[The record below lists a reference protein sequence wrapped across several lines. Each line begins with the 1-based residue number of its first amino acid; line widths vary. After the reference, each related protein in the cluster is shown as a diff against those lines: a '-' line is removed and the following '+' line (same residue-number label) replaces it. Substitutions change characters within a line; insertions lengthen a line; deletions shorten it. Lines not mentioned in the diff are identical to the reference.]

1 MEESGLI
8 QLSLKNSL
16 AKISFCDKECFNVN
30 NNKTKEQ
37 ILKHITKSFGIQV
50 IDKQYVNI
58 TPHMIRNITHHEHIL
73 STFTNGNPYL
83 FWLTKIDD
91 MPHCVFI
98 DRKLKDG
105 YSYPKIHVVN
115 YKFASGLFEKD
126 TIFTG
131 ELVKDVNRNWQ
142 YLISDIL
149 VFNGQPVKNKNV
161 LSRFQQ
167 IYDIMDNHFTPDI
180 MMDICQIYVKRL
192 FQYSDIKTIF
202 NDFIPSLSYTCKG
215 LVFYTLNPQ
224 FSNYAWIVPKE
235 SQQQVK
241 RKHEADEEFFR
252 RYPEYMQHKTV
263 FDNQQSYLTDT
274 TCATDT
280 TDTSTYSPQL
290 ISSSPSHNT
299 VFTGLQSSNGNST
312 ATGATHNYKPA
323 SGGSEFSVSGTLA
336 ESDTTDYA
344 YLYIVKTDIPDIYN
358 LYTQDDKLARHSIAF
373 IPNLAT
379 SRMLYDYFKTNTR
392 TGIIDVIAKC
402 RYHNYFKRWIPTN
415 IDNITKPVN
424 TTEEL
429 NALSIALHAKY
440 SGPVHNPDE

>member
-1 MEESGLI
+1 MEETNLVTAGVM

-58 TPHMIRNITHHEHIL
+58 TPHMVRNITLHEHLL

-215 LVFYTLNPQ
+215 LVFYTMNPQ

-252 RYPEYMQHKTV
+252 RYPEYMQHKSV
-263 FDNQQSYLTDT
+263 CDNQQSYLTD
-274 TCATDT
+274 
-280 TDTSTYSPQL
+280 STHISQSNQQL
-290 ISSSPSHNT
+290 STSSPSHH
-299 VFTGLQSSNGNST
+299 V
-312 ATGATHNYKPA
+312 AT
-323 SGGSEFSVSGTLA
+323 E
-336 ESDTTDYA
+336 EDTTDYA
-344 YLYIVKTDIPDIYN
+344 YLYIVKTEIPDIYN
-358 LYTQDDKLARHSIAF
+358 LYTRDDKLSRHSIAF
-373 IPNLAT
+373 IPNLAI
-379 SRMLYDYFKTNTR
+379 SRMLYDYFKTNSGN
-392 TGIIDVIAKC
+392 GIIDVVAKC
-402 RYHNYFKRWIPTN
+402 RYHNYFKRWIPIGIETGS
-415 IDNITKPVN
+415 KGVN
-424 TTEEL
+424 TTSEL
-429 NALSIALHAKY
+429 NALITTLIAKY
-440 SGPVHNPDE
+440 TGPVHNPDE

>member
-1 MEESGLI
+1 MEKITTISDDL
-8 QLSLKNSL
+8 LSLKNSL

-37 ILKHITKSFGIQV
+37 ILKHITKTFGIQV

-58 TPHMIRNITHHEHIL
+58 TPHMIRNITLHEHLL

-115 YKFASGLFEKD
+115 YKFAEHLFEKD

-142 YLISDIL
+142 YLISDVL

-161 LSRFQQ
+161 LARFQQ

-202 NDFIPSLSYTCKG
+202 NDFMPSLSYTCKG
-215 LVFYTLNPQ
+215 LVFYTMNPQ
-224 FSNYAWIVPKE
+224 FSNYAWILPKE

-252 RYPEYMQHKTV
+252 RYPEYIPHKTV
-263 FDNQQSYLTDT
+263 FDNQMPYLNSS
-274 TCATDT
+274 
-280 TDTSTYSPQL
+280 TSLEQTNTINSSTHDQL
-290 ISSSPSHNT
+290 LTRESPSHH
-299 VFTGLQSSNGNST
+299 
-312 ATGATHNYKPA
+312 ATT
-323 SGGSEFSVSGTLA
+323 
-336 ESDTTDYA
+336 ESYSTDYA
-344 YLYIVKTDIPDIYN
+344 HLYIVKTDIPDIYN
-358 LYTQDDKLARHSIAF
+358 LYTRDDKLTRHSIAF

-379 SRMLYDYFKTNTR
+379 SRMLYDYFKTNAGH
-392 TGIIDVIAKC
+392 GIIDVIAKC
-402 RYHNYFKRWIPTN
+402 RYHYYFRRWIPIGIETGA
-415 IDNITKPVN
+415 KAVN
-424 TTEEL
+424 TAQEL
-429 NALSIALHAKY
+429 NTLATELQSNY
-440 SGPVHNPDE
+440 TGPVHNPDE

>member
-1 MEESGLI
+1 MEESNTVSTVP
-8 QLSLKNSL
+8 LSLKNSL

-58 TPHMIRNITHHEHIL
+58 NPHMVRNITLHEHLL

-115 YKFASGLFEKD
+115 YKFAESLFEKD
-126 TIFTG
+126 TIFSG

-142 YLISDIL
+142 YLVSDLL
-149 VFNGQPVKNKNV
+149 VFNGQQVKNKNV

-215 LVFYTLNPQ
+215 LVFYTMNPQ

-235 SQQQVK
+235 SQLQVK

-252 RYPEYMQHKTV
+252 RYPDYIQHKTV

-274 TCATDT
+274 THITNTVDPSSHAAQHIQ
-280 TDTSTYSPQL
+280 QL
-290 ISSSPSHNT
+290 SSSSPSHH
-299 VFTGLQSSNGNST
+299 VLVEADST
-312 ATGATHNYKPA
+312 D
-323 SGGSEFSVSGTLA
+323 S
-336 ESDTTDYA
+336 A
-344 YLYIVKTDIPDIYN
+344 YLYIVKTEIPDIYN
-358 LYTQDDKLARHSIAF
+358 LYTRDDKLARHSIAF
-373 IPNLAT
+373 IPNLST
-379 SRMLYDYFKTNTR
+379 SRMLYDYFKTNTGN
-392 TGIIDVIAKC
+392 GIIDVVAKC
-402 RYHNYFKRWIPTN
+402 RYHNYFKRWIPTG
-415 IDNITKPVN
+415 IETITKPVN
-424 TTEEL
+424 TATEL
-429 NALSIALHAKY
+429 NALSTALQSKY
-440 SGPVHNPDE
+440 TGPVHNPDE